1 MARSWAVQGRPG
13 IVRTMSNRTLLIV
26 VILVLLLGLV
36 AVRATGGGFLR
47 KLGPMIH
54 GTPGH

>member
-1 MARSWAVQGRPG
+1 
-13 IVRTMSNRTLLIV
+13 MSNRTLLIV